1 MSSDDEYQ
9 FRELRKEIDY
19 LTDELNRLRRLVK
32 NMKDLNR
39 LKLTADD
46 EEYLRGID

>member
-1 MSSDDEYQ
+1 MSDEYQ
-9 FRELRKEIDY
+9 IRELRKEIDY
-19 LTDELNRLRRLVK
+19 LTDEVNRLRRLVK

-46 EEYLRGID
+46 EEYLHGGID